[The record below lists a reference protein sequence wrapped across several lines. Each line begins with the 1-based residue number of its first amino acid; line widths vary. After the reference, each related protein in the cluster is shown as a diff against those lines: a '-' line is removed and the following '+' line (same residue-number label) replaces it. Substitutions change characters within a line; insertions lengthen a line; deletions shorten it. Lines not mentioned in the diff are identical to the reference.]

1 MEQNVLIFG
10 EQCFNKNTLHKNK
23 IPFSINKVDDIR
35 MVLSRKGLYGKK
47 GSFKFFIGYI
57 IETNAFPIPLYIKL
71 LQMNGYI
78 KYFNDNKYVNILFH
92 DKKLLKNTMQY

>member
-1 MEQNVLIFG
+1 
-10 EQCFNKNTLHKNK
+10 
-23 IPFSINKVDDIR
+23 
-35 MVLSRKGLYGKK
+35 MVKK

-78 KYFNDNKYVNILFH
+78 KYFNDNKYMNILFH